1 MAGIGRKGR
10 PRQVRSLRIR
20 FVLAIAALVAL
31 VLVANSLVLALAN
44 RPRLREDLEH
54 RAEAFARL
62 SVAQICNAY
71 ETYYASG
78 YSKFR
83 EIVQDEMKLDPD
95 LARLAIYDTAGRVL
109 FDSRELRSELV
120 EPVQRNVAPAPAGG
134 APKGAPAG
142 AAAGAVAGMPP
153 GALPG
158 SGERLLTAVQGLA
171 PSAWPAEDGRAYV
184 VMAPYVE
191 EWGRHRYSV
200 AFTFSYDS
208 LRLAALS
215 AGWRI
220 FWLSAGSLALGVLI
234 AILLAAQSVRPIEVL
249 TRGAQDL
256 ADGQLG
262 RRIELATGDE
272 FGVLAATFNQMA
284 EKLART
290 ISDLE
295 TSNRT
300 LGQMNLE
307 LQQLDRMK
315 SDLLAN
321 VSHELRTPLT
331 AIQGYTEAMDEGLLG
346 SVNDQQRSALNVVQ
360 RNSRRLMGMIE
371 QLLAFSRLD
380 ALEAPAAPAALAALA
395 KDGAPGASRLPA
407 AGMARLDL
415 EAFDLVELAEQVVG
429 SVRAGHGPALDLR
442 LEVAAGEGGE
452 TEEAGE
458 AGPAGGAG
466 GSGGAAER
474 GGRGLPLVW
483 GDPGR
488 IAEVLEN
495 LVTNAVKFTPP
506 GGEVRVRLS
515 RRGDEVEV
523 AVADRGIGIPAAA
536 HAKIFERF
544 YQLDTSS
551 TRAYGGMGLGLAIVR
566 EILAAHHREIQVE
579 SEEGKG
585 ATFRFSLPLAA
596 PAAAVPERVAGKR
609 IALIDDDTGFA
620 QLLAGFLERAGFAV
634 EVSPT
639 ARAGFERVVAA
650 PPDLVLLDR
659 LLPDGD
665 GFDLLSRLRQ
675 DERTAGIPV
684 LVVSVRKERALGLRL
699 GASGYL
705 VKPVRPARVQELIL
719 ETLGQPRSAA
729 GAAGAAGAADGAA
742 DRVPEVLVV
751 DDDDDLRHLLVERL
765 QAGGLVARGAADG
778 GEALAL
784 IAARRPALVL
794 LDLMM
799 PGVDG
804 WETLRRLRAD
814 PATAEL
820 PVVVLSARDGA
831 AERAAGEDLHVM
843 DFVGKPFDLGTL
855 LEDIERMLGAASP
868 AESPAGLPN
877 LPEGPAGDAGSA
889 GSAGYRGGEGAA

>member
-1 MAGIGRKGR
+1 WVFRGAETTGRKGR
-10 PRQVRSLRIR
+10 PPRLRSLRIR

-44 RPRLREDLEH
+44 RPRLRDELES
-54 RAEAFARL
+54 RARAYGRL

-83 EIVQDEMKLDPD
+83 EIVQDEMKLEPD

-109 FDSRELRSELV
+109 FDSRELRNELV
-120 EPVQRNVAPAPAGG
+120 EPVQRGAAAAPGALEGTAPAPG
-134 APKGAPAG
+134 APSGTAPA
-142 AAAGAVAGMPP
+142 P
-153 GALPG
+153 GASPVTAG
-158 SGERLLTAVQGLA
+158 RLLAAVQGLA
-171 PSAWPAEDGRAYV
+171 PSAWPTEDGQVYAV
-184 VMAPYVE
+184 IAPHVE

-200 AFTFSYDS
+200 AFFFSYDS
-208 LRLAALS
+208 LRLASLS

-256 ADGQLG
+256 ADGQLA
-262 RRIELATGDE
+262 RRIEIAAGDE

-300 LGQMNLE
+300 LGRMNLE
-307 LQQLDRMK
+307 LQQVDRMK

-346 SVNDQQRSALNVVQ
+346 PVNDQQRDAFKVVQ

-371 QLLAFSRLD
+371 QLLTFSRLD
-380 ALEAPAAPAALAALA
+380 ALDAIDALEAIDAIDALEGPAAPADPAAA
-395 KDGAPGASRLPA
+395 GAAGAAAATGAPRLPV
-407 AGMARLDL
+407 AGVARLDL
-415 EAFDLVELAEQVVG
+415 EAFDLVEVAAQVVG

-442 LEVAAGEGGE
+442 LEVAGGEAGAGAAGEGEG
-452 TEEAGE
+452 AGD
-458 AGPAGGAG
+458 GGA
-466 GSGGAAER
+466 
-474 GGRGLPLVW
+474 GLPLVW

-506 GGEVRVRLS
+506 GGEVRVRLT
-515 RRGDEVEV
+515 RRGEEVEV

-566 EILAAHHREIQVE
+566 EILAAHHREIRVE

-585 ATFRFSLPLAA
+585 ATFRFTLPLAA
-596 PAAAVPERVAGKR
+596 PDAGVAAGAAGKR
-609 IALIDDDTGFA
+609 IAPI
-620 QLLAGFLERAGFAV
+620 
-634 EVSPT
+634 
-639 ARAGFERVVAA
+639 
-650 PPDLVLLDR
+650 
-659 LLPDGD
+659 DGD
-665 GFDLLSRLRQ
+665 
-675 DERTAGIPV
+675 PV
-684 LVVSVRKERALGLRL
+684 L
-699 GASGYL
+699 
-705 VKPVRPARVQELIL
+705 
-719 ETLGQPRSAA
+719 AA
-729 GAAGAAGAADGAA
+729 GAPAGVPGRARPAGA
-742 DRVPEVLVV
+742 
-751 DDDDDLRHLLVERL
+751 
-765 QAGGLVARGAADG
+765 
-778 GEALAL
+778 GE
-784 IAARRPALVL
+784 P
-794 LDLMM
+794 
-799 PGVDG
+799 
-804 WETLRRLRAD
+804 
-814 PATAEL
+814 
-820 PVVVLSARDGA
+820 
-831 AERAAGEDLHVM
+831 
-843 DFVGKPFDLGTL
+843 
-855 LEDIERMLGAASP
+855 
-868 AESPAGLPN
+868 
-877 LPEGPAGDAGSA
+877 GPAG
-889 GSAGYRGGEGAA
+889 RREGAP

>member
-1 MAGIGRKGR
+1 VRGGGGMDGTGRRRRLPK
-10 PRQVRSLRIR
+10 VRSLRLR
-20 FVLAIAALVAL
+20 FVLAIATLVAL

-44 RPRLREDLEH
+44 RPHLREDLET
-54 RAEAFARL
+54 RAQAFARL

-83 EIVQDEMKLDPD
+83 EIVQDKMKLEPD
-95 LARLAIYDTAGRVL
+95 LVRLAIHDTRGRVL

-120 EPVQRNVAPAPAGG
+120 EPVQR
-134 APKGAPAG
+134 G
-142 AAAGAVAGMPP
+142 AALPSGAAGTPDGVDG
-153 GALPG
+153 
-158 SGERLLTAVQGLA
+158 RLLGAVQGMS
-171 PSAWPAEDGRAYV
+171 PVAWTAEDGRVYV

-200 AFTFSYDS
+200 AFTYGYDS

-256 ADGQLG
+256 ADGHLA

-295 TSNRT
+295 TSNQT

-346 SVNDQQRSALNVVQ
+346 PVNGQQRDAFKVVQ

-380 ALEAPAAPAALAALA
+380 ALEAPEVPAAPTAAMAAA
-395 KDGAPGASRLPA
+395 DGARATDGAPRPPSPPRLRA
-407 AGMARLDL
+407 AGVAKLDL
-415 EAFDLVELAEQVVG
+415 EAFDLVEVAAQVVS
-429 SVRAGHGPALDLR
+429 SVRAGHGAALDLG
-442 LEVAAGEGGE
+442 LEVSSGDTAGKPAGKAAGTAAGEAAA
-452 TEEAGE
+452 EA
-458 AGPAGGAG
+458 AGAV
-466 GSGGAAER
+466 GAALGPGEKPQAEDAKPP
-474 GGRGLPLVW
+474 GGLPLVW

-515 RRGDEVEV
+515 RRGEEVEV

-536 HAKIFERF
+536 HGKIFERF

-566 EILAAHHREIQVE
+566 EILAAHHREIRVE

-585 ATFRFSLPLAA
+585 ATFRFTLPLAA
-596 PAAAVPERVAGKR
+596 PETGASQQAAGRR
-609 IALIDDDTGFA
+609 IALVDDDPGFA
-620 QLLAGFLERAGFAV
+620 HLLAGFLERSGFAV
-634 EVSPT
+634 DVSPT
-639 ARAGFERVVAA
+639 AREGFERVVAA
-650 PPDLVLLDR
+650 RPDLVLLDR

-705 VKPVRPARVQELIL
+705 VKPVRPARIKEMIL
-719 ETLGQPRSAA
+719 ETLGQPPSAPGLA
-729 GAAGAAGAADGAA
+729 PDQ
-742 DRVPEVLVV
+742 VPEVLVV

-765 QAGGLVARGAADG
+765 QGDGLRARGAADG

-799 PGVDG
+799 PDVDG

-820 PVVVLSARDGA
+820 PVIVLSARDGA
-831 AERAAGEDLHVM
+831 AERAAGEDLRVV
-843 DFVGKPFDLGTL
+843 DFVGKPFDLGSL
-855 LEDIERMLGAASP
+855 LEEIERLLTTA
-868 AESPAGLPN
+868 PAG
-877 LPEGPAGDAGSA
+877 
-889 GSAGYRGGEGAA
+889 RREGAA

>member
-1 MAGIGRKGR
+1 VRGGDGMDGTGRGGR
-10 PRQVRSLRIR
+10 MPKVRSLRLR
-20 FVLAIAALVAL
+20 FVLAIATLVAL

-44 RPRLREDLEH
+44 RPHLREDLES
-54 RAEAFARL
+54 RAQAFARL

-83 EIVQDEMKLDPD
+83 EIVQDKMKLEPD
-95 LARLAIYDTAGRVL
+95 LVRLAIYDTRGRVL

-120 EPVQRNVAPAPAGG
+120 EPVPRGAALPAGTAGTPDGRLLGAVLGMAPA
-134 APKGAPAG
+134 
-142 AAAGAVAGMPP
+142 
-153 GALPG
+153 
-158 SGERLLTAVQGLA
+158 
-171 PSAWPAEDGRAYV
+171 AWRSEDGRVYV

-200 AFTFSYDS
+200 AFYFGYDS

-220 FWLSAGSLALGVLI
+220 FWLSAGALALGVLI

-256 ADGQLG
+256 ADGHLA

-295 TSNRT
+295 TSNQT
-300 LGQMNLE
+300 LGHMNLE

-346 SVNDQQRSALNVVQ
+346 PVNGQQRDAFKVVQ

-380 ALEAPAAPAALAALA
+380 ALEAPEASEAPAA
-395 KDGAPGASRLPA
+395 DGAPRAPRLGA
-407 AGMARLDL
+407 AGVARLDL
-415 EAFDLVELAEQVVG
+415 EAFDLVEVAAQVVS
-429 SVRAGHGPALDLR
+429 SVRAGHGAALDLR
-442 LEVAAGEGGE
+442 LEVAAGAA
-452 TEEAGE
+452 AGE
-458 AGPAGGAG
+458 AAGEAAAEAAGAVGAAGGPG
-466 GSGGAAER
+466 EDQQQEDGKPP
-474 GGRGLPLVW
+474 GRLPLVW

-515 RRGDEVEV
+515 RCGEEVEV
-523 AVADRGIGIPAAA
+523 EVADRGIGIPAAA

-566 EILAAHHREIQVE
+566 EILAAHHREIRVE

-585 ATFRFSLPLAA
+585 ATFRFTLPLAA
-596 PAAAVPERVAGKR
+596 PETGVSKQAAGRR
-609 IALIDDDTGFA
+609 IALVDDDPGFA
-620 QLLAGFLERAGFAV
+620 HLLAGFLERSGFAV

-639 ARAGFERVVAA
+639 AREGFERVVAA
-650 PPDLVLLDR
+650 RPDLVLLDR

-705 VKPVRPARVQELIL
+705 VKPVRPARIKEMIL
-719 ETLGQPRSAA
+719 ETLGQPPSAPGCA
-729 GAAGAAGAADGAA
+729 PDQ
-742 DRVPEVLVV
+742 DLEVLVV

-765 QAGGLVARGAADG
+765 QADGLRARGAAGG
-778 GEALAL
+778 GEALEL

-799 PGVDG
+799 PDVDG

-814 PATAEL
+814 PATAAL
-820 PVVVLSARDGA
+820 PVIVLSARDGA
-831 AERAAGEDLHVM
+831 AERAAGEELHVV
-843 DFVGKPFDLGTL
+843 DFVGKPFDLGSL
-855 LEDIERMLGAASP
+855 LEEIERMLTTAFAGAP
-868 AESPAGLPN
+868 AVLA
-877 LPEGPAGDAGSA
+877 GPAGP
-889 GSAGYRGGEGAA
+889 GGPGGPGGPARRREGAA